1 METLGKEKKYSLL
14 LSVIIISAAVFI
26 SYYNSF
32 NNSFQFDDVHFIQQN
47 SIIKSFDS
55 FKDISFWFDFGNR
68 APAQFLLAINY
79 AAGEYSVKGYHLL
92 NTLIHLLASI
102 AVYFLAGMLIS
113 SKPVRSAYVLKNSG
127 MIRLFSALI
136 FAVHPIQTESVT
148 YIVQRMESAAAL
160 FYFVALIFYLMLR
173 KEKEFVKRIVFAL
186 IFLAAS
192 VLACLTKQTSYTLPL
207 SILLLEIY
215 FVRDKNGRMN
225 KVLAGVISSVLLIL
239 VLVGLAA
246 DILPRDQMSGI
257 SRYDY
262 LITQFKVIPNYFR
275 LLILPYG
282 QNIDH
287 DITTAGSL
295 TEFGVLA
302 GLIFIILMTA
312 AAYFL
317 YRKGHLIMSFSIAWV
332 FAVISLRSSVLPIS
346 DLMTERRLYAAVFG
360 AGLFIP
366 SALFYLKD
374 KFRSYIKPNT
384 VIAVLAVITVILSSA
399 TVSRNKIWSNELTLW
414 KDSVE
419 KSPHKFRPNYN
430 TAEAYKRSGDPDSAL
445 KYYFEA
451 YKINSHSYG
460 LCNNIANIF
469 SGKKMWNEAE
479 SFYNKALAL
488 KPDYTKAILNLGHL
502 YYMTARYDMAAGSY
516 RKVLYCEP
524 DNLQAKNNLSAILS
538 MQKAIDEK

>member
-1 METLGKEKKYSLL
+1 MKALGKEKKYSLL
-14 LSVIIISAAVFI
+14 LALIVISAAVFI
-26 SYYNSF
+26 SYSNSF

-47 SIIKSFDS
+47 SLIKSFDS
-55 FKDISFWFDFGNR
+55 FKDLSFWFDFGNR

-79 AAGEYSVKGYHLL
+79 AAGEYSVKGYHIL

-102 AVYFLAGMLIS
+102 AVYFFAGMILS
-113 SKPVRSAYVLKNSG
+113 SRSVKNEYILKNSG
-127 MIRLFSALI
+127 AVRLFSALI
-136 FAVHPIQTESVT
+136 FSVHPIQTESVT
-148 YIVQRMESAAAL
+148 YIVQRMESGAAL
-160 FYFVALIFYLMLR
+160 FYFAALIFYLMFR
-173 KEKEFVKRIVFAL
+173 KENEPGKRIIFAL
-186 IFLAAS
+186 IFITAS

-225 KVLAGVISSVLLIL
+225 KVLTGIITSVLLIL
-239 VLVGLAA
+239 VVVGLAA
-246 DILPRDQMSGI
+246 DILPKDQMSEI
-257 SRYDY
+257 SRSDY
-262 LITQFKVIPNYFR
+262 LFTQFKVIPNYFR

-287 DITTAGSL
+287 DIITAGSL
-295 TEFGVLA
+295 SEFGVLT
-302 GLIFIILMTA
+302 GLIFVMIMIA
-312 AAYFL
+312 AVYLL
-317 YRKGHLIMSFSIAWV
+317 YRKGHLILSFSIAWV
-332 FAVISLRSSVLPIS
+332 FAVISLRSSILPIS

-374 KFRSYIKPNT
+374 KFRSSVKTNT

-399 TVSRNKIWSNELTLW
+399 TLSRNKIWSNELTLW

-430 TAEAYKRSGDPDSAL
+430 TAEAYKQSGDPDSAL

-451 YKINSHSYG
+451 YKINSQSYG

-479 SFYNKALAL
+479 SFYTKALTL

-502 YYMTARYDMAAGSY
+502 YYMTARYDMAAVNY
-516 RKVLYCEP
+516 RKVLYYEP
-524 DNLQAKNNLSAILS
+524 DNLQAKNNLKIIESNL
-538 MQKAIDEK
+538 KLNEKN

>member
-1 METLGKEKKYSLL
+1 MKSLGKEKKYSLL
-14 LSVIIISAAVFI
+14 LALIVISAAVFI
-26 SYYNSF
+26 SYSNSF

-47 SIIKSFDS
+47 SLIKSFDS
-55 FKDISFWFDFGNR
+55 FKDLSFWFDFGNR

-79 AAGEYSVKGYHLL
+79 AAGEYSVKGYHIL

-102 AVYFLAGMLIS
+102 AVYFFAGMILS
-113 SKPVRSAYVLKNSG
+113 SRSVKNEYILKNSG
-127 MIRLFSALI
+127 AVRLFSALI
-136 FAVHPIQTESVT
+136 FSVHPIQTESVT
-148 YIVQRMESAAAL
+148 YIVQRMESGAAL
-160 FYFVALIFYLMLR
+160 FYFAALIFYLMFR
-173 KEKEFVKRIVFAL
+173 KENEPGKSIVFGSV
-186 IFLAAS
+186 FLAVS

-207 SILLLEIY
+207 SVLLLEIY

-225 KVLAGVISSVLLIL
+225 KVLVGVISFTLLL
-239 VLVGLAA
+239 MALVGLAG
-246 DILPRDQMSGI
+246 DILPGDQMSEI
-257 SRYDY
+257 SRSGY
-262 LITQFKVIPNYFR
+262 LFTQFKVIPNYFR

-287 DITTAGSL
+287 DITPAGSL
-295 TEFGVLA
+295 SEFGVLA
-302 GLIFIILMTA
+302 GLMFIILMSA

-317 YRKGHLIMSFSIAWV
+317 YRKGHLILSFSIAWV
-332 FAVISLRSSVLPIS
+332 FAVISLRSSILPIS
-346 DLMTERRLYAAVFG
+346 DLMTERRLYAASFG

-374 KFRSYIKPNT
+374 KFRSSVKKNT
-384 VIAVLAVITVILSSA
+384 VIAALAVITVILSSA
-399 TVSRNKIWSNELTLW
+399 TVCRNKIWSNELTLW

-430 TAEAYKRSGDPDSAL
+430 TAEAYKQSGDPDNAL

-479 SFYNKALAL
+479 SFYTKALAL

-502 YYMTARYDMAAGSY
+502 YYMTARYDLAAGNY
-516 RKVLYCEP
+516 RKVLFYEP
-524 DNLQAKNNLSAILS
+524 DNLQAKNNLTAILS
-538 MQKAIDEK
+538 MRKAVDEK

>member
-1 METLGKEKKYSLL
+1 MVASLKEKKISLL
-14 LSVIIISAAVFI
+14 LSLIIISAAVFI
-26 SYYNSF
+26 SYSNSF

-68 APAQFLLAINY
+68 APAQYLLAINY

-92 NTLIHLLASI
+92 NTLIHLLTSI
-102 AVYFLAGMLIS
+102 GVYFFAGMVLS
-113 SKPVRSAYVLKNSG
+113 SRSVKNEYILKNSG
-127 MIRLFSALI
+127 SIRLFSALI

-148 YIVQRMESAAAL
+148 YIVQRMESLSAL
-160 FYFVALIFYLMLR
+160 FYFTALIFYLMLR
-173 KEKEFVKRIVFAL
+173 KENKKGKRIVLAL
-186 IFLAAS
+186 IFLAVS

-207 SILLLEIY
+207 SVLLLEIY
-215 FVRDKNGRMN
+215 FVRDNEDRMN
-225 KVLAGVISSVLLIL
+225 KILVGFISSVLLLL
-239 VLVGLAA
+239 VFIGLAA
-246 DILPRDQMSGI
+246 DILPKDQMAEL

-275 LLILPYG
+275 LLILPLG

-287 DITTAGSL
+287 DITTAVSL
-295 TEFGVLA
+295 SEFGVLA

-317 YRKGHLIMSFSIAWV
+317 YRKEHLILSFSIAWV
-332 FAVISLRSSVLPIS
+332 FAVISLRSSILPIS

-366 SALFYLKD
+366 SALFYLKER
-374 KFRSYIKPNT
+374 FRSSVKPNT
-384 VIAVLAVITVILSSA
+384 VIAVLTVITLLLAFA
-399 TVSRNKIWSNELTLW
+399 TVSRNKVWSNELTLW

-430 TAEAYKRSGDPDSAL
+430 TAEAYKRSGDADSAL
-445 KYYFEA
+445 KFYFEA
-451 YKINSHSYG
+451 YKINSQSYG

-479 SFYNKALAL
+479 SFYKKALVL
-488 KPDYTKAILNLGHL
+488 KPDYTKAILNLGNL
-502 YYMTARYDMAAGSY
+502 YYMTARYDMAVLSY
-516 RKVLYCEP
+516 RKVLHYEP
-524 DNLQAKNNLSAILS
+524 DNLQAKNNLEAII
-538 MQKAIDEK
+538 AAGGE